1 MTYLWPIHEL
11 QVLSTSSSQNS
22 LIPVVNLLQ
31 NMERSLLRQFHLDF
45 PHKNR
50 GQDIRSAGCSV
61 LRSPQPTPPSRGAAE
76 QTCSKASTA
85 AVSDLDRQM
94 PQISNVLRIQ
104 ISPGVIGG
112 DRIVADYSQDRSQDG
127 SQNGSEFLST
137 AGDCWFG
144 VTKNPCFNVAPNF
157 WTFTD
162 LLEVIPPSPAISRT
176 LKKKNGYNVVK

>member
-22 LIPVVNLLQ
+22 LIPLVSLLQ

-94 PQISNVLRIQ
+94 PQISHVLRIQ
-104 ISPGVIGG
+104 ISPGVIGATG
-112 DRIVADYSQDRSQDG
+112 LWQITLRMDRWIRIPICWWLLIWGNEKSMFQCRAKLLNIHRFAWSHSAQPCYFQNSQ
-127 SQNGSEFLST
+127 
-137 AGDCWFG
+137 
-144 VTKNPCFNVAPNF
+144 
-157 WTFTD
+157 
-162 LLEVIPPSPAISRT
+162 
-176 LKKKNGYNVVK
+176 KKNLGTMS